1 MQTQNNQMQNTQN
14 SQMDDEE
21 LNLMD
26 ILLVIAKYNR
36 FIVLLTV
43 ISAGIAFVYA
53 LRQPVLYTANAL
65 IMPPQAP
72 MSQAGILMGQL
83 SSLGLGSSSSSS
95 SSSGASINILI
106 KSQKLAYQVVNRLHL
121 QSVYKVNN
129 IEAARNTLAAA
140 TKITL
145 NKDGSILIECS
156 DKDPKMA
163 ALLANTYIDEL
174 DRFNS
179 KIAITNASRTR
190 LYLEKQ
196 LKFANE
202 ELANLEIAM
211 NESQKNTDLTPLEVQ
226 SGFLTNLI
234 ATLRA
239 QITSREIE
247 LAGLRTFAT
256 EENPQYRKATLSLG
270 VLRAQLQKLETD
282 NEVREKDKDGIK
294 GSPKTGSE
302 FLNNMRDLKYQ
313 QALVEN
319 LKKQYDV
326 AKMDEAK
333 DANLIQVIND
343 PLIPEHP
350 SKPQRDVIVTIGTLL
365 GLILSIILAFV
376 MNAIETAKQKPESAE
391 RLYLLR
397 RHLQRGK

>member
-1 MQTQNNQMQNTQN
+1 
-14 SQMDDEE
+14 MDYDEI
-21 LNLMD
+21 NLMD

-72 MSQAGILMGQL
+72 MSQAGMLMGQL
-83 SSLGLGSSSSSS
+83 SSLGLGSSSSLN
-95 SSSGASINILI
+95 SGASINILI

-163 ALLANTYIDEL
+163 ALLARTYIDEL

-179 KIAITNASRTR
+179 KIAITNSSRTR

-234 ATLRA
+234 STLRA